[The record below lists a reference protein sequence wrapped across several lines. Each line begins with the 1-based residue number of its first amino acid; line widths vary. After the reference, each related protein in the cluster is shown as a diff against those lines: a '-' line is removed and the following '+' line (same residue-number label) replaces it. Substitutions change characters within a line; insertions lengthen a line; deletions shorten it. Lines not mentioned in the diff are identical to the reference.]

1 MRAIG
6 ITIIVI
12 SVAALLLHS
21 VQEFLAIS
29 ACLDNGQVYDYSKSE
44 CRSDLTAAPYIP
56 YFKRFSW
63 LNTGALLALLLGI
76 GCTLAGKKD
85 RR

>member
-12 SVAALLLHS
+12 SVAILLLHS

-29 ACLDNGQVYDYSKSE
+29 ACFDSGQVYDYSRSE
-44 CRSDLTAAPYIP
+44 CRSDIAGAPYIP

-63 LNTGALLALLLGI
+63 LNTGALLAMLLGVA
-76 GCTLAGKKD
+76 CALAGKRD
-85 RR
+85 RQ

>member
-6 ITIIVI
+6 ITIIFI
-12 SVAALLLHS
+12 SVAVLLLHS
-21 VQEFLAIS
+21 VQEFLAIN
-29 ACLDNGQVYDYSKSE
+29 ACLDSGQVYDYSRSE

-63 LNTGALLALLLGI
+63 LNTGALLAMLLGI
-76 GCTLAGKKD
+76 ACVLVGKRD
-85 RR
+85 RS